1 MDGIFEK
8 PGRPA
13 EAQLTTARMLLA
25 QFITQIEEFDGMNR
39 EQRRTPRGRDLS
51 SRIVGLREGR
61 EKWQARVDELE
72 PQAEAER
79 EEHAAL
85 AREALSFLSQA
96 MDEEGES

>member
-13 EAQLTTARMLLA
+13 DAQLGTARHLLA
-25 QFITQIEEFDGMNR
+25 QFITQVEEFEGMNR

-51 SRIVGLREGR
+51 SRIDGLREGR

-72 PQAEAER
+72 KQIEAR
-79 EEHAAL
+79 
-85 AREALSFLSQA
+85 S
-96 MDEEGES
+96 

>member
-1 MDGIFEK
+1 MDGVFDK

-25 QFITQIEEFDGMNR
+25 QFIVQIEEYEAMNR

-61 EKWQARVDELE
+61 EKWQTRVDELE
-72 PQAEAER
+72 EQIGDQP
-79 EEHAAL
+79 
-85 AREALSFLSQA
+85 
-96 MDEEGES
+96 